1 MRVWPWKIGELGYI
15 LGYTTHFWGTCSLG
29 QSWFSPDV
37 TWDNDCA
44 IPHYDCA
51 ISNYDCAISYLLCLA
66 QNLYLESSI
75 SRKSAFIISLPD
87 LLSTLCLLK
96 SCDLTNT
103 KYGKRGLV
111 WA

>member
-29 QSWFSPDV
+29 QSWFSSDV

-51 ISNYDCAISYLLCLA
+51 ISNYDCAISYLLSLA
-66 QNLYLESSI
+66 QNSYLESSI
-75 SRKSAFIISLPD
+75 SRKNAFIIDGWISR
-87 LLSTLCLLK
+87 
-96 SCDLTNT
+96 LTNQLIQQAQEF
-103 KYGKRGLV
+103 RFRE
-111 WA
+111 